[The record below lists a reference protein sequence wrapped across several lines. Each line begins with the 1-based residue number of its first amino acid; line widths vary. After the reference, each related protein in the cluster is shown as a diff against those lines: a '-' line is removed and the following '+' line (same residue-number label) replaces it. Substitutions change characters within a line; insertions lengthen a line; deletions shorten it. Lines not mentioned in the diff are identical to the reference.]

1 MVPLRFQYFLNNQV
15 WGWSRCLKC
24 ILLET
29 TCMCMF
35 VFAYI
40 CLCINSKD
48 ILTLNMQ
55 CPRNQTSLYYYWIKI
70 WIEEHTIQDIVN
82 WYFLN
87 ARYAFKCKARK
98 CYICNRGISL
108 TLLRLLFYIWC
119 SQMIP
124 WMKIYIYII
133 LCITM

>member
-15 WGWSRCLKC
+15 WGWSRCLKF

-40 CLCINSKD
+40 CLCLNSKD

-55 CPRNQTSLYYYWIKI
+55 CPRNQTSLSCYWIKNL
-70 WIEEHTIQDIVN
+70 N
-82 WYFLN
+82 WRTYNIGHSEPIFLN
-87 ARYAFKCKARK
+87 ARYALKCKARK
-98 CYICNRGISL
+98 CYICNKGMSL
-108 TLLRLLFYIWC
+108 TLLRLLFYIRRNR
-119 SQMIP
+119 SE
-124 WMKIYIYII
+124 YRI
-133 LCITM
+133 LLIFLISCIKS